1 VFFFSNVTMPYSKCF
16 EWEESVTRVIR
27 FHSIGGPEVLQIDD
41 ISTTPPLAGEVN
53 IRVKAIGLNRAEAM
67 FRRGLYA
74 FDPQL
79 PQRMGYEAA
88 GVVEALGENVSGFAI
103 GDAVSVIP
111 SLSMTRWPSYGEVAT
126 FPANLVMKHPAGLSW
141 ERAAAA
147 WMQYITAYG
156 GLVDVVKLQKN
167 EPVLITAASSS
178 VGIGAIQI
186 ANLVGARPIAVTR
199 TGAKKQA
206 LLDVGAC
213 DVIVTNTENLVDS
226 VKTIAGDTG
235 VRIIFDPIGGKGVAA
250 LCTAL
255 SFRGML
261 IEYGN
266 LSGEDAPFPA
276 FAAIPGG
283 LSVRGFAYSEIVGDD
298 DRLIQAK
305 RFITSG
311 LASGALSPVVA
322 RTFTF
327 EDIVA
332 AHHYLESNEQF
343 GKIVVTL

>member
-1 VFFFSNVTMPYSKCF
+1 M
-16 EWEESVTRVIR
+16 TRVIR

-41 ISTTPPLAGEVN
+41 VSTTAPLAGEVS
-53 IRVKAIGLNRAEAM
+53 IRVKAIGLNRAESM
-67 FRRGLYA
+67 FRRGRYA
-74 FDPQL
+74 FAPEF

-88 GVVEALGENVSGFAI
+88 GVVEVLGKNVSGFAI

-126 FPANLVMKHPAGLSW
+126 FPANLVVKHPAGLSW
-141 ERAAAA
+141 EQAAAA

-156 GLVDVVKLQKN
+156 GLVDVAKLQKN

-199 TGAKKQA
+199 TAAKKQA
-206 LLDVGAC
+206 LLDVGASA
-213 DVIVTNTENLVDS
+213 VIVTDTENLVDS
-226 VKTIAGDTG
+226 VKAITGDVG
-235 VRIIFDPIGGKGVAA
+235 VRIIFDPIGGKGVVA
-250 LCTAL
+250 LCAAL
-255 SFRGML
+255 SFRGTL

-266 LSGEDAPFPA
+266 LSGEETPFPA
-276 FAAIPGG
+276 FAAIPRG
-283 LSVRGFAYSEIVGDD
+283 LSIRGFVYSEIVGDD
-298 DRLIQAK
+298 ERLSQAK

-311 LASGALSPVVA
+311 LASGALAPVIA
-322 RTFTF
+322 RTFAF
-327 EDIVA
+327 DDIVA
-332 AHHYLESNEQF
+332 AHHYLESNEQI